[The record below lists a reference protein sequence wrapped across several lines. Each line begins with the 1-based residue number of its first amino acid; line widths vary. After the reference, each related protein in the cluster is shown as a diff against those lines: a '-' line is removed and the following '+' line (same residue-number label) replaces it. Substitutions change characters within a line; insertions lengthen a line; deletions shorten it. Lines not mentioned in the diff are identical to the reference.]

1 MRAAQRFTPRK
12 AGSGY
17 SEPNRERLS
26 WLATEGLLHPSIRRS
41 VEDVLSEEFVFPQ
54 DILRAIMGNEQAW
67 KHYQCF
73 SEAYRRI
80 RVAYIDAGRARPEV
94 FEAGLRSFLRATEKG
109 KQLGYGGIEKYF

>member
-1 MRAAQRFTPRK
+1 
-12 AGSGY
+12 
-17 SEPNRERLS
+17 
-26 WLATEGLLHPSIRRS
+26 
-41 VEDVLSEEFVFPQ
+41 
-54 DILRAIMGNEQAW
+54 MGNEQAW

-94 FEAGLRSFLRATEKG
+94 FEARLRSFLRATEKG